1 MSILY
6 TVVGSAVGAAV
17 SRSMLIVIDHLDRN
31 DPSINKELW
40 WGLLFCIVT
49 LVLVTIITLVRYE
62 HAKKSKGEKFEPSVE
77 SFIPAFIPSFL

>member
-6 TVVGSAVGAAV
+6 TVVGSAIGAAV
-17 SRSMLIVIDHLDRN
+17 SRSMLIVIDHLDRK
-31 DPSINKELW
+31 DPTINKELW

-62 HAKKSKGEKFEPSVE
+62 HAKKGKGEKFESYE
-77 SFIPAFIPSFL
+77 TFIPSFI